1 MECNGDVQPPAYL
14 QGGDIYDLSCIA
26 DPQHKQTLPGFHSL
40 NKGAWPRKERL
51 GLDESQMEA
60 FQLAITKELAIIQGP
75 PGTGEDLRRMALVVS
90 K

>member
-14 QGGDIYDLSCIA
+14 EGGDLYDLSCIA
-26 DPQHKQTLPGFHSL
+26 DPQHKQTLPRFHSL

-75 PGTGEDLRRMALVVS
+75 PGTGEVLRRMVLDVS